1 MSDPTPPFLRADCL
15 LHRRTP
21 PGELNGVSLAIEP
34 GRFTLLSGN
43 GESGASAL
51 LRILGLLERADEGE
65 VWIDG
70 RATSGLDDAT
80 RLELRSRFFGFLF
93 AEPFLLDSF
102 TVAEN
107 VAMPLF
113 KIAGVE
119 IDEARVRTAQ
129 VLAFA
134 GLSLLADV
142 PVGELGTL
150 ERHRVSL
157 ARAVAIEPR
166 LLIAED
172 VALHLPA
179 EEARGFTELVRSV
192 PEALD
197 IGVLATSP
205 AGVEIFGAGRVIR
218 LERGVIVGDNQP
230 EPAQEA
236 EAHD

>member
-1 MSDPTPPFLRADCL
+1 MSEPISPLLRADCL

-43 GESGASAL
+43 GDSGASAL
-51 LRILGLLERADEGE
+51 LRILGLLDRADAGE
-65 VWIDG
+65 VWIEG
-70 RATSGLDDAT
+70 RATSGLDDAA
-80 RLELRSRFFGFLF
+80 RLELRNQFFGFLF

-102 TVAEN
+102 SVAEN

-119 IDEARVRTAQ
+119 IEEARVRTAQ

-134 GLSLLADV
+134 GLSLVADA
-142 PVGELGTL
+142 PVGELGTI

-166 LLIAED
+166 VLIAED
-172 VALHLPA
+172 VGLHLPA
-179 EEARGFTELVRSV
+179 GAARGFAELVRSV
-192 PEALD
+192 PEALG
-197 IGVLATSP
+197 ISVIATSP
-205 AGVEIFGAGRVIR
+205 AEEIFVADRVIR
-218 LERGVIVGDNQP
+218 LEGGVIVADRQP

-236 EAHD
+236 GAHD